1 MSRGKGKSD
10 RDLKA
15 APPTDADDAEIPAR
29 LLDQS
34 EILETFDEAI
44 RHRFGKLISA
54 AAVADVKSAKRR
66 RPR

>member
-1 MSRGKGKSD
+1 MSRAKGKSD

-15 APPTDADDAEIPAR
+15 APPAPADDAEIPAR

-54 AAVADVKSAKRR
+54 AAVKSPKRAKRR
-66 RPR
+66 RSG

>member
-1 MSRGKGKSD
+1 MSRDKGKSD
-10 RDLKA
+10 RDLKP
-15 APPTDADDAEIPAR
+15 APPDADDAETPAR

-54 AAVADVKSAKRR
+54 AVVRSAKRR
-66 RPR
+66 RQR